1 MTEITIKATYDEA
14 ETTYDEIIEALMELG
29 FIGIDVKESEK

>member
-1 MTEITIKATYDEA
+1 MTDITIKATYDES

-29 FIGIDVKESEK
+29 FESIDVEESKK